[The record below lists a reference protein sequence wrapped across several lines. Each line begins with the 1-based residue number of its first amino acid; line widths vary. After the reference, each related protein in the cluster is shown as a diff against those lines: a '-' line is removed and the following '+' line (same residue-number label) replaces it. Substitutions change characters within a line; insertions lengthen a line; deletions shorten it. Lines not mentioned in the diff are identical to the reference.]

1 MPDVDRDGGLAAT
14 PSSRPPFSADRL
26 SSLSDVSKEG
36 SGVASGVEP
45 ISYSI
50 WFAKEGVDDGS
61 LASAASPLLDCGVAL
76 SHEFGWLL

>member
-1 MPDVDRDGGLAAT
+1 
-14 PSSRPPFSADRL
+14 
-26 SSLSDVSKEG
+26 LSDISKEG

-61 LASAASPLLDCGVAL
+61 LASALLLIVAL
-76 SHEFGWLL
+76 SHEFGWLNCLFVVEADIVLCFDFV